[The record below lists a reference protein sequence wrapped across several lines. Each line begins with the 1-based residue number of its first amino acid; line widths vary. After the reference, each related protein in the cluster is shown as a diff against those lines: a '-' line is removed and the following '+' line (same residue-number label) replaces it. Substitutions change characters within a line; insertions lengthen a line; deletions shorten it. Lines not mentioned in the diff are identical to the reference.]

1 MRHSKKKLSGK
12 RIVPKFYIIG
22 GKKDEKETI
31 DRCRCRIGFV
41 HQHLANGI
49 CVSMETKLNRIREAI
64 LQGLKGFEENLDNH
78 VRNEL
83 FRYNCILVESD
94 R

>member
-41 HQHLANGI
+41 HQYLANGI
-49 CVSMETKLNRIREAI
+49 CVSMEN
-64 LQGLKGFEENLDNH
+64 
-78 VRNEL
+78 
-83 FRYNCILVESD
+83 
-94 R
+94 